1 MTSQPALITGRV
13 SQSGGQPI
21 AGARVL
27 YTSGPAALP
36 DIAAL
41 TDSTGRFS
49 LAAPWPG
56 DYVLEVVADG
66 FHSQRMTATV
76 AAGDTRELTELN
88 VELQPVP

>member
-1 MTSQPALITGRV
+1 MTPEPALITGLV
-13 SQSGGQPI
+13 LSSGGQPI

-27 YTSGPAALP
+27 FASGPGALP

-41 TDSTGRFS
+41 TDGTGRFT

-56 DYVLEVVADG
+56 DYTLEVVADG
-66 FHSQRMTATV
+66 FHSQRVNTSL
-76 AAGDTRELTELN
+76 GTRETRELN

>member
-27 YTSGPAALP
+27 FASGPVALP

-41 TDSTGRFS
+41 TDGTGRFTMT
-49 LAAPWPG
+49 APAPG
-56 DYVLEVVADG
+56 DYTLEVVADG
-66 FHSQRMTATV
+66 FQSQRISTTV
-76 AAGDTRELTELN
+76 AMGEARELLSI
-88 VELQPVP
+88 ELQPEQ

>member
-1 MTSQPALITGRV
+1 MTPEPALITGRV
-13 SQSGGQPI
+13 LRSGGQPI

-27 YTSGPAALP
+27 FASGPGALP

-41 TDSTGRFS
+41 TDGTGRFT

-56 DYVLEVVADG
+56 DYTLEVVADG
-66 FHSQRMTATV
+66 FHSQRVNTSL
-76 AAGDTRELTELN
+76 GTRETRELN

>member
-27 YTSGPAALP
+27 FASGPGALP

-41 TDSTGRFS
+41 TDGTGRFT

-56 DYVLEVVADG
+56 DYTLEVVADG
-66 FHSQRMTATV
+66 FHSQRVNTSL
-76 AAGDTRELTELN
+76 GTRETRELN

>member
-1 MTSQPALITGRV
+1 MTPEPALITGLV
-13 SQSGGQPI
+13 SGSGGQPI

-27 YTSGPAALP
+27 FASGPGALP

-41 TDSTGRFS
+41 TDGTGRFT

-56 DYVLEVVADG
+56 DYTLEVVADG
-66 FHSQRMTATV
+66 FHSRRVSTSL
-76 AAGDTRELTELN
+76 GTRETRELN

>member
-21 AGARVL
+21 AGARVFFA
-27 YTSGPAALP
+27 SGPAALP

-41 TDSTGRFS
+41 TDATGRFS

-56 DYVLEVVADG
+56 DYALEVVADG
-66 FHSQRMTATV
+66 FHSQRVSTSVGTRE
-76 AAGDTRELTELN
+76 TRELDI
-88 VELQPVP
+88 ELQPSR